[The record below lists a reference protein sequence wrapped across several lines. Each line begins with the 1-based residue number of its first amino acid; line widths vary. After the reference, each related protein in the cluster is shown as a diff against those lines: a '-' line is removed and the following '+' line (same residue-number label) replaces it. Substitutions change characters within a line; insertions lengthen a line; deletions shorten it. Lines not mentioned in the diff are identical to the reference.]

1 MSHFLS
7 WRVSLVI
14 GMGFIDYGH
23 TLIGWMYLVPDYWS
37 LNDSWLLD
45 YDGGGLHVKLIF
57 INYDNGH

>member
-1 MSHFLS
+1 
-7 WRVSLVI
+7 
-14 GMGFIDYGH
+14 MGFIDYGH
-23 TLIGWMYLVPDYWS
+23 KLIGWMYLVPDYWS